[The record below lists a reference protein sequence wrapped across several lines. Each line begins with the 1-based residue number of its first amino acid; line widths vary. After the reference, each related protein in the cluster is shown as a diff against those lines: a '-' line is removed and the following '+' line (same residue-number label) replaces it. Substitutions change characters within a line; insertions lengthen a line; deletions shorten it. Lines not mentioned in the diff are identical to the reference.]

1 MQTDPIAD
9 SLIAIKNAY
18 MAKKDVTEIKSS
30 KLLEKICEILKREG
44 YIENYR
50 KIEDNKQGILRI
62 YLKYEKNRPAIT
74 QIKRISKPGRRV
86 YVTKDKVPQVLQG
99 YGIAILTTSKGV
111 LTDKEARKLGVGGEV
126 ICYVW

>member
-1 MQTDPIAD
+1 MQTDLIAD
-9 SLIAIKNAY
+9 SLVSIKNAC
-18 MAKKDVTEIKSS
+18 MTRKEVIEIKSS

-74 QIKRISKPGRRV
+74 QIKRISKPGRKK
-86 YVTKDKVPQVLQG
+86 YVSKDKIPTVLQG
-99 YGIAILTTSKGV
+99 YGMAILTTSKGV
-111 LTDKEARKLGVGGEV
+111 VTDREARKLGVGGEV
-126 ICYVW
+126 ICYIW